1 MNDNKKQIMDKLF
14 EVVNM
19 VTGMDVE
26 ELDLDGDLFSF
37 GLDSLSLMALGK
49 QIGKKFDV
57 DLSLEDLVTEYNT
70 LNLMGDYLGEIVDLK
85 ALDTTPKKQ
94 EDSVEEKDQIVINE
108 DHAVDLYAMKTVE
121 AALEEPVEFTDRVGT
136 NGNENLEMIS
146 QIFQRQL
153 SVLKEQTAILN
164 QFVGNKNGDVSLPA
178 VPQKMVTKNGNA
190 ENLKQG
196 NSTDKKELSYEENY
210 YVPYKKLDTQKKA
223 AITDEQSQYISNIE
237 GPYVDMTRNSKDVTS
252 QYRKIHAEWRN
263 ASGFSKLYKEFTY
276 PIYAKSG
283 KKSKITDIDQN
294 EYIDIA
300 MGFGVNLF
308 GNNPDFVQEA
318 IRNAM
323 LKNGTPL
330 GPLDQLSCSV
340 AEKISKLT
348 GAERVFFANTG
359 TEADMF
365 AVRIARAVTGKN
377 KIVCFKGSYHGSYDG
392 LLGISFWNA
401 NDEVSTIPMAP
412 GITESA
418 VNDLIMLEYDSEKS
432 LRYIEQHADEIA
444 AVLVEPV
451 QSRRPDI
458 QPKEFLQKLR
468 SITANADIALIFDEV
483 VLGFRIAPGG
493 AQEYFG
499 VQADISTYGKVL
511 GGGLPIG
518 VVAGSSRFLDSI
530 DGGQWKYGDDSVPMR
545 SAARTFVGGTFC
557 HNHYTISAANAVLD
571 YILENRDTM
580 YVSLNNRT
588 EYMVNAIQTFL
599 AEEEVPIT
607 VSHFASMFKFYLSA
621 DEDIFYYR
629 LIQKGIYTWEG
640 RTCFL
645 STEHSEEDVEKII
658 SAVKETIIEMKQ
670 AGFWGNQELKIE
682 KKTESIE
689 YPMTSIQQRLY
700 SQIMVSEQDP
710 FDMVGVFGVQG
721 TIDEERL
728 EHAMNQVIEKND
740 VLRTSLYTN
749 DGQFLQK
756 ISETQTIKIR
766 NIVQDEPL
774 ELNAYINKILCKF
787 QLDESPLLEVILL
800 TTLEGKKV
808 LVFHIH
814 HAVSDGISIE
824 IIVRELLLVYGGN
837 EPSELRPYHEF
848 LQWEEDYLY
857 SEKLEADREFW
868 KQEMEDVTCYI
879 PISHSKNKGIETNR
893 EGKVLYE
900 FIEKETADRLK
911 QLAKECGV
919 SMFMLMLGVMDLL
932 LHKLTDEKSIAVA
945 ISASLRFVSGFED
958 AMGMYANNIALKSI
972 YQDKATFKE
981 YVNELKKTT
990 VQSFS
995 HSCYPYN
1002 LLIKQVQEHGED
1014 EFNISFSYEN
1024 ADQRTPIMNDVYFQ
1038 PVSFMPDTQD
1048 YEITFDLQEK
1058 NDGIEINF
1066 SYMKDLYDERDMKY
1080 LLERFLYITNQI
1092 IDKKAFQLEEIEILL
1107 EDEKEQVLY
1116 QFNDTKMQLDKMET
1130 VVSLFEK
1137 QVEKTPDDVALWD
1150 NERKYTYRELNEK
1163 ANQVAWHLKEAGVGA
1178 NDAVCVMAQRSAE
1191 TIICI
1196 HGILKAGAAYMPIDP
1211 RYPEE
1216 RILFMI
1222 EDCQPKL
1229 ILVGDMQVPSEVDV
1243 PSLSIW
1249 DESLYEG
1256 KCENLGVEISGDSI
1270 VHYMYTSGTT
1280 GKPKGVLSTH
1290 VGLLNRIMWHQS
1302 QYPMKR
1308 GDAILQKTTYTF
1320 DDSVY
1325 EILWSTLVGGKLC
1338 LLEEGA
1344 EMDVEKMYRAIVNYG
1359 ITQILFVPTVLRE
1372 LLRYVKEK
1380 GQKEA
1385 IANLRLV
1392 VSSGESLT
1400 PDLVA
1405 LFKEVLG
1412 DTECVLANLY
1422 GPTEASIDVTYYD
1435 CKLNETDSIPIGK
1448 PIGNTSIYILRD
1460 MKLCG
1465 IGMPGELCIGG
1476 IGVAK
1481 GYLNRLELT
1490 AEKFIPNPYAEGLL
1504 YRTGDVAYWDQEGNV
1519 RYCGR
1524 RDKQVKIRGQR
1535 VELGE
1540 IEENIR
1546 KLQYVQDAV
1555 VIARKDENHVGSIY
1569 AYFTANTVL
1578 DMKQVREALSVNL
1591 PNYMIPQYM
1600 MQIEEIPLTNNG
1612 KVKKQALPEIKGQ
1625 SFIEYVEPEN
1635 EIQEALC
1642 KVFQEVLGVERVG
1655 IQDGFFALGGDSI
1668 RAIKVVSK
1676 LRDLG
1681 YELSVRD
1688 IFTKETVEAL
1698 AVVVRF
1704 LNGEDNAE
1712 GEIMPV
1718 PMVEKF
1724 DSYGISKPHNRT
1736 VMIPVGETNYEIA
1749 TQAFQKL
1756 LEFHDM
1762 LRATYQ
1768 DSILTV
1774 LGKDSV
1780 SVELK
1785 QVDLRNE
1792 ADTYTAVKKE
1802 CSEMQQN
1809 FDMENGLLVNGI
1821 FFQMDAGNYVM
1832 LFVNQFVADE
1842 YSLVILKEDFES
1854 AIESLENN
1862 GVQELVEKT
1871 ASYKSFSISFNEYIN
1886 GSAFEA
1892 DKKQWELSKEKILLG
1907 KLQAVTLNSMN
1918 AKTGRINFNLS
1929 MNDTNSLLQS
1939 AGMAFNTNVSE
1950 LIVVAL
1956 SKACS
1961 KLTGQMQV
1969 AIDMLDA
1976 GRDSFVGLNL
1986 KRTVGWF
1993 VCPYPVCVEMREP
2006 LSDMIIQTKE
2016 MIRKLPEVKVGAK
2029 VVCDEVSSDILLDCL
2044 SLELSGSNR
2053 IQTDSQFGYSTT
2065 EEKDTAYALEIKCSL
2080 QNQMLNVNIL
2090 FDDASLE
2097 EGKVASLKKNFEEEL
2112 LEVIH
2117 FCINQEEQIKTVSD
2131 YGNEDMEDDELN
2143 EILGMFD

>member
-1 MNDNKKQIMDKLF
+1 
-14 EVVNM
+14 
-19 VTGMDVE
+19 
-26 ELDLDGDLFSF
+26 
-37 GLDSLSLMALGK
+37 
-49 QIGKKFDV
+49 
-57 DLSLEDLVTEYNT
+57 
-70 LNLMGDYLGEIVDLK
+70 
-85 ALDTTPKKQ
+85 
-94 EDSVEEKDQIVINE
+94 
-108 DHAVDLYAMKTVE
+108 
-121 AALEEPVEFTDRVGT
+121 
-136 NGNENLEMIS
+136 
-146 QIFQRQL
+146 
-153 SVLKEQTAILN
+153 
-164 QFVGNKNGDVSLPA
+164 
-178 VPQKMVTKNGNA
+178 
-190 ENLKQG
+190 
-196 NSTDKKELSYEENY
+196 
-210 YVPYKKLDTQKKA
+210 
-223 AITDEQSQYISNIE
+223 
-237 GPYVDMTRNSKDVTS
+237 
-252 QYRKIHAEWRN
+252 
-263 ASGFSKLYKEFTY
+263 
-276 PIYAKSG
+276 
-283 KKSKITDIDQN
+283 
-294 EYIDIA
+294 
-300 MGFGVNLF
+300 
-308 GNNPDFVQEA
+308 
-318 IRNAM
+318 
-323 LKNGTPL
+323 
-330 GPLDQLSCSV
+330 
-340 AEKISKLT
+340 
-348 GAERVFFANTG
+348 
-359 TEADMF
+359 
-365 AVRIARAVTGKN
+365 
-377 KIVCFKGSYHGSYDG
+377 
-392 LLGISFWNA
+392 
-401 NDEVSTIPMAP
+401 
-412 GITESA
+412 
-418 VNDLIMLEYDSEKS
+418 
-432 LRYIEQHADEIA
+432 
-444 AVLVEPV
+444 
-451 QSRRPDI
+451 
-458 QPKEFLQKLR
+458 
-468 SITANADIALIFDEV
+468 
-483 VLGFRIAPGG
+483 
-493 AQEYFG
+493 
-499 VQADISTYGKVL
+499 
-511 GGGLPIG
+511 
-518 VVAGSSRFLDSI
+518 
-530 DGGQWKYGDDSVPMR
+530 
-545 SAARTFVGGTFC
+545 
-557 HNHYTISAANAVLD
+557 
-571 YILENRDTM
+571 
-580 YVSLNNRT
+580 
-588 EYMVNAIQTFL
+588 
-599 AEEEVPIT
+599 
-607 VSHFASMFKFYLSA
+607 
-621 DEDIFYYR
+621 
-629 LIQKGIYTWEG
+629 
-640 RTCFL
+640 
-645 STEHSEEDVEKII
+645 
-658 SAVKETIIEMKQ
+658 
-670 AGFWGNQELKIE
+670 
-682 KKTESIE
+682 
-689 YPMTSIQQRLY
+689 MTSIQQRLY

-710 FDMVGVFGVQG
+710 FDMVGVFEVQG

-728 EHAMNQVIEKND
+728 EQAMNQVIEKND

-756 ISETQTIKIR
+756 ISENQTIKIR
-766 NIVQDEPL
+766 NIAQDEPL

-800 TTLEGKKV
+800 TILEGKKV

-837 EPSELRPYHEF
+837 EPSEFRPYHEF
-848 LQWEEDYLY
+848 LQWEEDYLH

-868 KQEMEDVTCYI
+868 KQELEDVTCYI
-879 PISHSKNKGIETNR
+879 PVSHSKNKGIETNR

-919 SMFMLMLGVMDLL
+919 SMFMLMLGVMDLV

-972 YQDKATFKE
+972 YKDKATFKE

-1024 ADQRTPIMNDVYFQ
+1024 ADQRTPSMDEVYFQ
-1038 PVSFMPDTQD
+1038 PISFMPDTQD

-1092 IDKKAFQLEEIEILL
+1092 IEKKALQLEEIEILL
-1107 EDEKEQVLY
+1107 EDEKDQVLH
-1116 QFNDTKMQLDKMET
+1116 QFNDTKMQLDKTET

-1229 ILVGDMQVPSEVDV
+1229 ILVGDMQVPAEVDV

-1256 KCENLGVEISGDSI
+1256 KCENLGLEILGDSI

-1290 VGLLNRIMWHQS
+1290 VGLLNRITWHQS

-1385 IANLRLV
+1385 IVNLRLV
-1392 VSSGESLT
+1392 VSSGEALT

-1448 PIGNTSIYILRD
+1448 PIGNTTIYILRD

-1481 GYLNRLELT
+1481 GYLNRPELT
-1490 AEKFIPNPYAEGLL
+1490 AEKFIPNPYEEGLL

-1519 RYCGR
+1519 KYCGR
-1524 RDKQVKIRGQR
+1524 RDEQVKIRGQR

-1546 KLQYVQDAV
+1546 KLEYVQDAV
-1555 VIARKDENHVGSIY
+1555 VIARKDENHVESIY

-1612 KVKKQALPEIKGQ
+1612 KIKKQTLPEIKGQ

-1635 EIQEALC
+1635 EIEEALC
-1642 KVFQEVLGVERVG
+1642 KVFQEVLGVERIG

-1688 IFTKETVEAL
+1688 IFTKETVEAI
-1698 AVVVRF
+1698 AVVVRS

-1749 TQAFQKL
+1749 TQAFHKL

-1768 DSILTV
+1768 DGILTV

-1809 FDMENGLLVNGI
+1809 FDMENGPLVNGF
-1821 FFQMDAGNYVM
+1821 FFQIDAGNYVM

-1854 AIESLENN
+1854 AIETLENN

-1871 ASYKSFSISFNEYIN
+1871 ASYKNFSISFNEYIN
-1886 GSAFEA
+1886 GSDFEA

-1907 KLQAVTLNSMN
+1907 KLQVVTPNSMN
-1918 AKTGRINFNLS
+1918 AKTGRMNFNLS
-1929 MNDTNSLLQS
+1929 MNNTNSLLQS

-1993 VCPYPVCVEMREP
+1993 ACPYPVCVEMRES

-2053 IQTDSQFGYSTT
+2053 IQTDSQFGYIRT

-2112 LEVIH
+2112 LEIIH
-2117 FCINQEEQIKTVSD
+2117 FCIDQEEQIKTVSD